1 MIDTVVH
8 NTYVW
13 KLGCTSEFNI
23 YFIIY
28 ISDHMEERERM
39 MAASL
44 GDDTTLYNYKLPINY
59 LTRNWYI
66 GDNHIWLRI
75 F

>member
-1 MIDTVVH
+1 
-8 NTYVW
+8 
-13 KLGCTSEFNI
+13 
-23 YFIIY
+23 
-28 ISDHMEERERM
+28 MEERERM